1 MKSETIQGYPFSLLF
16 SIVLT
21 VAIILDKQKTIKDI
35 RIGKEETILLLY
47 AYPMIVCIEKL
58 KKIYKFLTL
67 ELPARLLIIIPIC
80 KRLSLLITNISSF
93 KF

>member
-1 MKSETIQGYPFSLLF
+1 MKSGTIQGYPFSLLF

-21 VAIILDKQKTIKDI
+21 VAVILDKQKIKNK

-58 KKIYKFLTL
+58 KKIYKLLTL
-67 ELPARLLIIIPIC
+67 ELPARLLLIIPIC
-80 KRLSLLITNISSF
+80 KSLSIPITNILSF